1 MPWQSGGSG
10 NGGGS
15 GGGGGPWGGGG
26 GGNDG
31 GGGNKNPWGQRPGGG
46 NGGGGG
52 RGPDLD
58 KLLRRGQE
66 RLKSG
71 LPGGPGGNR
80 LLGYGA
86 LGLLGLWIISSSV
99 YRVNEGEVAAVMQ
112 FGRFDHMVTG
122 TGLKFKLP
130 SPIQTIIKQG
140 VGQSTMEVSSGGGG
154 GEGQNLVLTQ
164 DQNLIAVDATIQWQ
178 VRAKQAD
185 KYIFA
190 LEEPEQVI
198 RNAAEAALRGVLSR
212 VTFDA
217 AITRLRSQIE
227 IDVQRETQRILNDY
241 GAGVEISGVFIKTQP
256 PKQVE
261 AAFNEV
267 SKASQD
273 VGKFLS
279 EAKAYS
285 SSVIARAKG
294 DTARFDAVY
303 AQFKLSPEVT
313 RKRLY
318 LETMEDVLTGTTK
331 VIIDSKGT
339 VPYLPLPAVM
349 PRAQTD
355 SIQVQASGNSSK

>member
-1 MPWQSGGSG
+1 MPWQSGNDG
-10 NGGGS
+10 N
-15 GGGGGPWGGGG
+15 GGGPWGSG
-26 GGNDG
+26 GGNDGG
-31 GGGNKNPWGQRPGGG
+31 GGGNKNPWGQKP
-46 NGGGGG
+46 GGGG

-71 LPGGPGGNR
+71 LPGGPTNPR
-80 LLGYGA
+80 LLGYAA
-86 LGLLGLWIISSSV
+86 LGLLGVWVLLSSV
-99 YRVNEGEVAAVMQ
+99 YRVNEGEVAAITQ
-112 FGRFDHMVTG
+112 FGRFDHLVTS

-130 SPIQTIIKQG
+130 SPIQSVIKQS
-140 VGQSTMEVSSGGGG
+140 VGQNTMEVSSGATGSD
-154 GEGQNLVLTQ
+154 GQNLVLTQ
-164 DQNLIAVDATIQWQ
+164 DQNLIAVDTTIQWQ
-178 VRAKQAD
+178 VRGKQAD
-185 KYIFA
+185 RFLFS

-241 GAGVEISGVFIKTQP
+241 NSGVDITGVFIKTQP

-273 VGKFLS
+273 VGIFLS
-279 EAKAYS
+279 KAKAYS
-285 SSVIARAKG
+285 NSAIARAKG

-303 AQFKLSPEVT
+303 TQYKLAPEVT

-318 LETMEDVLTGTTK
+318 LEAMEDVLSGTNK
-331 VIIDSKGT
+331 IIIDSKGA
-339 VPYLPLPAVM
+339 VPYLPLPPLQ
-349 PRAQTD
+349 PRPAAD
-355 SIQVQASGNSSK
+355 NIQVTAPATSTK

>member
-1 MPWQSGGSG
+1 MPWQSGNGGSG
-10 NGGGS
+10 NGGGPW
-15 GGGGGPWGGGG
+15 GGGGSGG

-31 GGGNKNPWGQRPGGG
+31 GGGNKNPWGQKPGG
-46 NGGGGG
+46 NGG

-71 LPGGPGGNR
+71 FPGGAGGNR
-80 LLGYGA
+80 ILGYA
-86 LGLLGLWIISSSV
+86 AVGLLGLWVLTSSV
-99 YRVNEGEVAAVMQ
+99 FRVNEGEVAAITQ

-130 SPIQTIIKQG
+130 SPIQSVIKQG
-140 VGQSTMEVSSGGGG
+140 VGQNTMEVSSGAGG

-164 DQNLIAVDATIQWQ
+164 DQNLIAVDTTIQWQ

-185 KYIFA
+185 RFMFSI
-190 LEEPEQVI
+190 EEPEQVI
-198 RNAAEAALRGVLSR
+198 RNAAEAALRGVLSK

-241 GAGVEISGVFIKTQP
+241 GAGVDITGVFIKTQP

-261 AAFNEV
+261 TAFNEV

-273 VGKFLS
+273 VGIFLS
-279 EAKAYS
+279 KAKAYS
-285 SSVIARAKG
+285 NSAIARARG
-294 DTARFDAVY
+294 DTARFEAVF
-303 AQFKLSPEVT
+303 AQYKLSPEVT

-318 LETMEDVLTGTTK
+318 LETMESVLTGTNK
-331 VIIDSKGT
+331 IIIDSKGT
-339 VPYLPLPAVM
+339 VPYLPLPPIQ
-349 PRAQTD
+349 PRPQPEN
-355 SIQVQASGNSSK
+355 IQVTAPGNSSK